1 MDFYNHGDQLLW
13 NKQIKQRNQLLECQ
27 QLGTTEENRKQQGKN
42 KIQDCLVCEV
52 NINTQSF
59 GIAPHKTAAD
69 LLLYKL
75 SIFVISFI
83 FP

>member
-27 QLGTTEENRKQQGKN
+27 QLGTTEENWKQQGKN

-52 NINTQSF
+52 NINT
-59 GIAPHKTAAD
+59 
-69 LLLYKL
+69 
-75 SIFVISFI
+75 
-83 FP
+83 